1 MIKAKNEAKEIA
13 NYITKYLNVYVPS
26 QKTASEHTLRNYRTS
41 IKLFLE
47 FLEGKGTTI
56 SSICYQCFDIQH
68 IEEWL
73 EWLLNTKNNQPQTV
87 NNRLASLRVF
97 LEYLGR
103 QDISLLNIYTEA
115 SLIPRRKQ
123 PKIKVKGMSRKA
135 VKILFKEISQD
146 TLTGRRDLTMFVL
159 IYNTAAR
166 INEVLSLK
174 LKDVHIDVEKPYI
187 SIIGKGNKLRSLY
200 LLPKTVQY
208 LKKYIQENHT
218 QTINNDD
225 YLFYSKIKGKQTKL
239 TQKAVEKQLKKWA
252 KKANEK
258 CKEVPIAL
266 HAHQLRH
273 AAASHWLEDGMNIV
287 QISYL
292 LGHEQLQTTMVYLE
306 ITTAQKAKALET
318 LDDSKN
324 QIKKWKKN
332 ISKLSDL
339 CK

>member
-13 NYITKYLNVYVPS
+13 NYITKYLNVYVSS
-26 QKTASEHTLRNYRTS
+26 QKTASEHTLRSYRMS

-47 FLEGKGTTI
+47 FLEGKGVTI
-56 SSICYQCFDIQH
+56 SNICYQCFDVQH

-73 EWLLNTKNNQPQTV
+73 EWLLNIKNNQPQTV
-87 NNRLASLRVF
+87 NNRLASLREF

-103 QDISLLNIYTEA
+103 QDISLLHLYTEA
-115 SLIPRRKQ
+115 SLVPRRKQ
-123 PKIKVKGMSRKA
+123 PKIKVKGMSKKA
-135 VKILFKEISQD
+135 IKTLFKEISQN
-146 TLTGRRDLTMFVL
+146 TPTGRRDLTMFVL

-174 LKDVHIDVEKPYI
+174 LEDVHIDVEKPFI
-187 SIIGKGNKLRSLY
+187 TIIGKGNKLRSLY

-218 QTINNDD
+218 QTSNNDD
-225 YLFYSKIKGKQTKL
+225 YLFYSKIKGRRTKL

-258 CKEVPIAL
+258 CKEVPIGL

-273 AAASHWLEDGMNIV
+273 AAASHWLEDGMNVV

-292 LGHEQLQTTMVYLE
+292 LGHEQLQTTMIYLE
-306 ITTAQKAKALET
+306 ITIAQKAKALET
-318 LDDSKN
+318 LDDNKN